1 MKTRKY
7 PPAVALVLC
16 LIIGLLSTLVGFTE
30 TYVAVGID
38 APVEVAEGTNF
49 SANITINQVTNFDA
63 ANYDITYDPAVLEVT
78 DVSNGLVGGAI
89 IPVDMWGV
97 IAPGT
102 TRVINNVSGLS
113 GVSGTGFLAVIH
125 FHVIGSA
132 GNTSWINLLNGV
144 LGGNGA
150 NQIPATWIGRSSV
163 RVSTAAPMPTP
174 TPTPTP
180 KPTPTPTPMPT
191 TTPTPTPTPTPT
203 ATFGLNSGDNTYQE
217 AARALSAMRFQC
229 PGNGTL
235 TKLELLF
242 DDTTPHGNVR
252 LGVYADASGAPGALL
267 LDAGQK
273 AVANGWVSISN
284 LSLNVTPNTW
294 YWLAYNLSAGNGVRY
309 QTGCPAGSHYW
320 KNSQTYGALPQPFP
334 SASGQNNNQIVMRAI
349 YTPTATPTPTP
360 TPTPIMWAKSIDF
373 AWQNPVLLITI
384 NVVDPN
390 PVYNARVDVELKK
403 DGVVVSRFT
412 TYTNRQGQASFSY
425 KNAKNGVYTA
435 TILLVT
441 ESKHVWDSSRG
452 IVSKTYTLRK

>member
-30 TYVAVGID
+30 ADVGVSID
-38 APVEVAEGTNF
+38 APVEVAEGTSF

-150 NQIPATWIGRSSV
+150 NQIPATWIGRSV

-180 KPTPTPTPMPT
+180 TATPI
-191 TTPTPTPTPTPT
+191 PTPTPTPTPT
-203 ATFGLNSGDNTYQE
+203 LTPTATPTPTPTPTSTFGLNSGDNTYQE
-217 AARALSAMRFQC
+217 AARTLSAVRFQC

-242 DDTTPHGNVR
+242 DDTTPTGKVR
-252 LGVYADASGAPGALL
+252 LGVYADAGGVPGALL
-267 LDAGQK
+267 IDAGQK

-284 LSLNVTPNTW
+284 LSLPVTPNTW
-294 YWLAYNLSAGNGVRY
+294 YWLGYY
-309 QTGCPAGSHYW
+309 
-320 KNSQTYGALPQPFP
+320 
-334 SASGQNNNQIVMRAI
+334 
-349 YTPTATPTPTP
+349 
-360 TPTPIMWAKSIDF
+360 
-373 AWQNPVLLITI
+373 
-384 NVVDPN
+384 
-390 PVYNARVDVELKK
+390 
-403 DGVVVSRFT
+403 
-412 TYTNRQGQASFSY
+412 
-425 KNAKNGVYTA
+425 
-435 TILLVT
+435 
-441 ESKHVWDSSRG
+441 
-452 IVSKTYTLRK
+452 